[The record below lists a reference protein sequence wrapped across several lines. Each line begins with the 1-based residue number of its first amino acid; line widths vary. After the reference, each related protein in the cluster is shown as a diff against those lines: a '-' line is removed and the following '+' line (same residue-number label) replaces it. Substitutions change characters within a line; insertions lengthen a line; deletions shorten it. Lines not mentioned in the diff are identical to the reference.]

1 MIHRFFLLQNGRWV
15 FTKKTAWKMLNVNDH
30 GTLSFL
36 QRVVRQRVFANEHY
50 FHWDTGR
57 AKSNVSTTEIET
69 KDNTCGS
76 FFLGGDDIAV
86 DLQLTV

>member
-1 MIHRFFLLQNGRWV
+1 
-15 FTKKTAWKMLNVNDH
+15 MLNVNDH

-50 FHWDTGR
+50 FHGDTGR
-57 AKSNVSTTEIET
+57 AKSNVSTTET

-76 FFLGGDDIAV
+76 FFLRSDDIAV